1 MAKLLRYNMKYRLF
15 TSITFL
21 SLIFLANTLYAQDDR
36 SGLSYG
42 AKIGA
47 TVSNFSNEQP
57 HTSARLGLLVG
68 GVVEYGFSDVLS
80 VQAEPSYMQQGGR
93 FVRFMDDTRFG
104 NDAIYDMYATSSDV
118 ILHTIDLPILA
129 KYWLPKFGDIQPNVV
144 LGPAVGYKL
153 GASNTYQTTFHSNGD
168 FFTANG
174 YKEEGS
180 QYVPFQLGVTGGF
193 GGEVSLGTKRLMI
206 DFRYR
211 YGVTPAKK
219 SYSYIGL
226 NSVQGDLRTHSA
238 YVTIGIGL

>member
-1 MAKLLRYNMKYRLF
+1 MKHKLF
-15 TSITFL
+15 ASITYL
-21 SLIFLANTLYAQDDR
+21 SLIFLANAVYAQDDR

-42 AKIGA
+42 ARIGV

-57 HTSARLGLLVG
+57 HTSARLGFLVG
-68 GVVEYGFSDVLS
+68 GVVEYGFSNILS

-118 ILHTIDLPILA
+118 TLHTIDLPILA

-144 LGPAVGYKL
+144 LGPAVGYTL
-153 GASNTYQTTFHSNGD
+153 GASNTYQTTFLSNGN

-174 YKEEGS
+174 YKEEGN
-180 QYVPFQLGVTGGF
+180 QYEPFQMGITGGF

-211 YGVTPAKK
+211 YGVTPVKK

-226 NSVQGDLRTHSA
+226 NYVQGDLRSHSA